1 MWVSLPLYSELFSN
15 KLCPCITVSVRSQVP
30 TRFLYAVKLAVIKV
44 LDGGE
49 AVSERK
55 RAFGGK
61 QNLTSTE
68 FPIAKHGSL
77 WLVNYNQGIHLTAIF
92 PNRG

>member
-1 MWVSLPLYSELFSN
+1 MSHVKPSSFNGITPFVWVSLPLYSELFSN

-55 RAFGGK
+55 RAFGWGK
-61 QNLTSTE
+61 TQPLR
-68 FPIAKHGSL
+68 KL
-77 WLVNYNQGIHLTAIF
+77 
-92 PNRG
+92 